1 MSTKP
6 AAEILYNETCP
17 VCAAE
22 IAHYRAHAEA
32 RALPLAFLPLSEAAR
47 FGLSEEAAAR
57 RLHVLKEGRLL
68 SGVPAFIALWEEM
81 PRYRPLARIVGL
93 PGVRHFAALVYDF
106 ILAPALYAAHRRR
119 QRRSQGR
126 AIRPPE
132 MGAAQPVV
140 EGAEVGRPR
149 ETRTASQAK
158 A

>member
-81 PRYRPLARIVGL
+81 PRYRPLARIIGL
-93 PGVRHFAALVYDF
+93 PGVCHFAALVYDF
-106 ILAPALYAAHRRR
+106 ILAPALYAAYRRR
-119 QRRSQGR
+119 TEAKRRKTDTPRGR
-126 AIRPPE
+126 
-132 MGAAQPVV
+132 
-140 EGAEVGRPR
+140 
-149 ETRTASQAK
+149 
-158 A
+158 

>member
-1 MSTKP
+1 MSRRMTDKP

-81 PRYRPLARIVGL
+81 PRFRPLARLVGL
-93 PGVRHFAALVYDF
+93 PGVRHLAALVYDF

-119 QRRSQGR
+119 QGR

-132 MGAAQPVV
+132 TGAAQPVV
-140 EGAEVGRPR
+140 EGAEVGKPR
-149 ETRTASQAK
+149 KTRTASQAK